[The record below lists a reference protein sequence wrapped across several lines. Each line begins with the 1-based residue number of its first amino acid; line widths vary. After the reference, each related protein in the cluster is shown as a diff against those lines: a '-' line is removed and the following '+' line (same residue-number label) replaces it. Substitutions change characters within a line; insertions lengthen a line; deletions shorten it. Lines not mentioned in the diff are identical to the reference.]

1 MNIHTDDKES
11 LDMWELFKNL
21 SVKDLE
27 NVYEKLGI
35 QFDVYE
41 YESQYYVDAKDVVAK
56 LLEHG
61 AARVM

>member
-1 MNIHTDDKES
+1 
-11 LDMWELFKNL
+11 MWELFKNL